1 MLSGSITSWQIDGEK
16 MGKVRD
22 FIFLG
27 SKIAADGDYS
37 HEIKRYLLLGRKIMA
52 NLDNILKSRN
62 ITLPIKSHTVKAMV
76 SLVVM
81 YGYKSW
87 IIKKVEHGRIDAFK
101 VWCWRSLSRV
111 PWTARRSNQLILK
124 EIKLDYSLEEQ
135 MLKLKLWYF
144 GHLVQ
149 RSYSLEKMLG
159 KIEGRRRRM
168 QQRIKWLDGITN
180 SMDMSL
186 LLLSHSVMSDSS
198 WPHELQHA
206 GFPVLNNFWDNEF
219 SLYIFSYLIDLPTKR
234 IKP

>member
-135 MLKLKLWYF
+135 MLKLKL
-144 GHLVQ
+144 
-149 RSYSLEKMLG
+149 
-159 KIEGRRRRM
+159 
-168 QQRIKWLDGITN
+168 
-180 SMDMSL
+180 
-186 LLLSHSVMSDSS
+186 
-198 WPHELQHA
+198 
-206 GFPVLNNFWDNEF
+206 
-219 SLYIFSYLIDLPTKR
+219 
-234 IKP
+234 